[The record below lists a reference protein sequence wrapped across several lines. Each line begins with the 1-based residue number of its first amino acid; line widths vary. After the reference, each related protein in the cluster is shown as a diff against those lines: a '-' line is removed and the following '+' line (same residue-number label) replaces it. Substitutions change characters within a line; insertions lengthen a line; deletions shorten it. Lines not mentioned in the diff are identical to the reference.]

1 MEAIQNFFSFPT
13 SHYNYLRDTFDLLTL
28 VNQSYQALDI
38 GHFYHISELQSAIE
52 DVNSVKKRVLEKK
65 WPSDIESLGLA
76 ASFSS
81 TEEVDTFERM
91 VSFFHKKKPA
101 SGIPWEI
108 FTIEDGQLL
117 MKEEAYQDKNRASKS
132 EC

>member
-1 MEAIQNFFSFPT
+1 MEALQNFFSFPT
-13 SHYNYLRDTFDLLTL
+13 SHYHYLRETYDLLTL

-38 GHFYHISELQSAIE
+38 GHFQHISELQSAIE
-52 DVNSVKKRVLEKK
+52 DVNAVKKRVLEKK

-76 ASFSS
+76 SSFSS
-81 TEEVDTFERM
+81 TEEMDTFERM

-101 SGIPWEI
+101 NGIPWEI
-108 FTIEDGQLL
+108 FAIEDGQLL
-117 MKEEAYQDKNRASKS
+117 VKDEASQDKDRKIET